1 MYDIKLQITENG
13 VIKSIKDDNSD
24 GNGKLFTKTKL
35 YILNSE
41 EEKQT
46 FLKDICW
53 DIGISGNQVEPVL
66 ENLNLPPTIESKEKK
81 LTLWQKIKQ
90 VFS

>member
-46 FLKDICW
+46 FL
-53 DIGISGNQVEPVL
+53 
-66 ENLNLPPTIESKEKK
+66 
-81 LTLWQKIKQ
+81 
-90 VFS
+90 